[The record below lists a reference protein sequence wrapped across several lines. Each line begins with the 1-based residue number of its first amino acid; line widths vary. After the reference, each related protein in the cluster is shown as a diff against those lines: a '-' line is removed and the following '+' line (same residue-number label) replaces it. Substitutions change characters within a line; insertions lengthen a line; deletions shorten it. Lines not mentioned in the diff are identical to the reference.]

1 MSNVIS
7 IVPSDLR
14 STANYIRKE
23 VAEPF
28 ANDMNSFYDD
38 LNNFVSKSYVS
49 NASREKERQIVEKR
63 ELLQR
68 MFSVMHEYAN
78 FLDETASRFVKT
90 DEDNAAN
97 FTKM

>member
-1 MSNVIS
+1 MAEIS

-14 STANYIRKE
+14 STANHIRE
-23 VAEPF
+23 NIAAPF
-28 ANDMNSFYDD
+28 AKDMNDFYNE
-38 LNNFVSKSYVS
+38 LNDFVSRSYVS
-49 NASREKERQIVEKR
+49 NASREKEKQIVDKR

-78 FLDETASRFVKT
+78 FLDDTASRFVKT